1 MKFRLMR
8 LLALWSLITM
18 SGSVAAA
25 PANYAALPG
34 IANLLTFRTPA
45 KDFCE
50 RRDWYAKAQW
60 SLRRAHKVRAQAC
73 ISKHMFI
80 RSAGKKRC
88 KQLVSDDY
96 QFARQMLD
104 QRCVIG
110 EENQQAFAP

>member
-8 LLALWSLITM
+8 WLALWPLIIM

-25 PANYAALPG
+25 PANYDALPG
-34 IANLLTFRTPA
+34 IAYLSTFKAPP

-50 RRDWYAKAQW
+50 LRDWYAKAQW
-60 SLRRAHKVRAQAC
+60 SLRRAHKVRVQAC

-80 RSAGKKRC
+80 RSAGKKHC

-110 EENQQAFAP
+110 EENQ